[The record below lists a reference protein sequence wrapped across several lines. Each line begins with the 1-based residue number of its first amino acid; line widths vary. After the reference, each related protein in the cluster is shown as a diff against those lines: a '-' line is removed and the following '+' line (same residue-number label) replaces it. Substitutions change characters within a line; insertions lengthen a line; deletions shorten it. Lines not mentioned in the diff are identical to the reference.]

1 MIRKD
6 DVQTLRLFVAIGLPQ
21 TLGLQ
26 INEQVQHW
34 QKVWPFQKW
43 VHPADYHLT
52 LKFLGATSPARLS
65 PLKQVLNAAVK
76 GIKPFSLRLGGLGYF
91 GETRRPRI
99 LWLGVEGELEQLR
112 QLHQRVETHLVELG
126 YPVEKRN
133 FRPHLTLARNYKGK
147 NRFEFNQSGW
157 PERFNGELSWR
168 VEELILY
175 QSLLG
180 QSPMYR
186 IMERFPLNG

>member
-1 MIRKD
+1 MIKKD
-6 DVQTLRLFVAIGLPQ
+6 DVQTLRLFVAIGFPQ
-21 TLGLQ
+21 ALGLQ
-26 INEQVQHW
+26 INEQVQRW

-52 LKFLGATSPARLS
+52 LKFLGDTPPARLS
-65 PLKQVLNAAVK
+65 PLKQVLNEAVK

-91 GETRRPRI
+91 GEARRPRI

-112 QLHQRVETHLVELG
+112 QLHHRVETYLVEMG

-157 PERFNGELSWR
+157 QERFKGEPSWQ
-168 VEELILY
+168 VEELILF

-180 QSPMYR
+180 QNPMYR